1 MTRVLCTKSFATTYS
16 TNDTAVFTG
25 IATASGDYTLC
36 EFGLH
41 TAITAGNMGARQ
53 TSCTWDV
60 VNGETF
66 GMIWRIVAS
75 RG

>member
-1 MTRVLCTKSFATTYS
+1 MTS
-16 TNDTAVFTG
+16 D
-25 IATASGDYTLC
+25 GDYTLT

-41 TAITAGNMGARQ
+41 TLATGGIMGARQ

-60 VNGETF
+60 TNGETF
-66 GMIWRIVAS
+66 GMIWRITIS